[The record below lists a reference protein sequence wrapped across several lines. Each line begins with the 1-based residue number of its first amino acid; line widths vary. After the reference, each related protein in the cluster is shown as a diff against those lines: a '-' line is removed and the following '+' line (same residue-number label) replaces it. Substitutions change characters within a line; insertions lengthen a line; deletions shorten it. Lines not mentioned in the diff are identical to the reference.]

1 MQTGYVENSG
11 APLDGEL
18 ELINQYTRR
27 ALSADE
33 VYTFSVVLCD
43 NETDRDFERFTID
56 ALNTLAKLFVGK
68 TGIFDHSMK
77 GRDQVARIFSCA
89 VEEVSDRC
97 TADGQRYYRLK
108 ARAYMPRSRHNEH
121 IMLEID
127 SGIKRE
133 VSVGCAVAESRC
145 SICGKDR
152 RKEGCVHTPGQ
163 HYCVKGRTLQAYT
176 LLDKPTDAYEWS
188 FVAVPA
194 QPLAGVV
201 KAFSRERQV
210 KTVEEAKALKSL
222 HAKGEVRL
230 SEQEAKELLDYIDGL
245 RSVQKTAQD
254 TRRELIDA
262 VVALYGAAQPELP
275 AQVVK
280 NAMAALDDRA
290 VRAFYDAARKSFG
303 VCPATPQLCSARRA
317 EEKQSNAN
325 FMI

>member
-77 GRDQVARIFSCA
+77 GRDQVARIFSCT

-97 TADGQRYYRLK
+97 TADGQRYYRLN

-127 SGIKRE
+127 
-133 VSVGCAVAESRC
+133 
-145 SICGKDR
+145 
-152 RKEGCVHTPGQ
+152 
-163 HYCVKGRTLQAYT
+163 
-176 LLDKPTDAYEWS
+176 
-188 FVAVPA
+188 
-194 QPLAGVV
+194 
-201 KAFSRERQV
+201 
-210 KTVEEAKALKSL
+210 
-222 HAKGEVRL
+222 
-230 SEQEAKELLDYIDGL
+230 
-245 RSVQKTAQD
+245 
-254 TRRELIDA
+254 
-262 VVALYGAAQPELP
+262 
-275 AQVVK
+275 
-280 NAMAALDDRA
+280 
-290 VRAFYDAARKSFG
+290 
-303 VCPATPQLCSARRA
+303 
-317 EEKQSNAN
+317 
-325 FMI
+325 